1 MNQDTDYFPWP
12 VFYLGDEGRGGGR
25 LIFEVWWEN
34 TLLSVVAGE
43 SVNSGFDKNQT
54 EFTVTVLK
62 DKFIIISIV
71 IIFFQVHVRYIFRDL
86 KIGCEH
92 HVDQGTSNTVI
103 VVCATTLIGKKYQFR
118 VDRTS
123 HCLPHIPRS
132 KA

>member
-62 DKFIIISIV
+62 DKFIIISILS
-71 IIFFQVHVRYIFRDL
+71 IFLEVHLRYICDDFF
-86 KIGCEH
+86 C
-92 HVDQGTSNTVI
+92 
-103 VVCATTLIGKKYQFR
+103 
-118 VDRTS
+118 
-123 HCLPHIPRS
+123 
-132 KA
+132 

>member
-54 EFTVTVLK
+54 EFTVLVL
-62 DKFIIISIV
+62 SV
-71 IIFFQVHVRYIFRDL
+71 SFQMLSHAN
-86 KIGCEH
+86 
-92 HVDQGTSNTVI
+92 S
-103 VVCATTLIGKKYQFR
+103 TLYKVQY
-118 VDRTS
+118 
-123 HCLPHIPRS
+123 L
-132 KA
+132 

>member
-62 DKFIIISIV
+62 DKFIIISLV
-71 IIFFQVHVRYIFRDL
+71 SFLLKDHVR
-86 KIGCEH
+86 
-92 HVDQGTSNTVI
+92 
-103 VVCATTLIGKKYQFR
+103 
-118 VDRTS
+118 
-123 HCLPHIPRS
+123 
-132 KA
+132 

>member
-62 DKFIIISIV
+62 DKFIIIFYNS
-71 IIFFQVHVRYIFRDL
+71 RNKDDL
-86 KIGCEH
+86 YF
-92 HVDQGTSNTVI
+92 
-103 VVCATTLIGKKYQFR
+103 A
-118 VDRTS
+118 
-123 HCLPHIPRS
+123 
-132 KA
+132 